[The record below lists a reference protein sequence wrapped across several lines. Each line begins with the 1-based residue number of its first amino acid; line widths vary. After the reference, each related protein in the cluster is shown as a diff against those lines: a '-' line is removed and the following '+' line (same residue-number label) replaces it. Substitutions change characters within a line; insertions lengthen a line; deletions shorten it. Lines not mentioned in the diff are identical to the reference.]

1 MDNRRGKRGFIMLYY
16 PGNNNKMAYAAITR
30 GLWNTRGDSPQVFTN
45 ITITDIVKDMYPI

>member
-1 MDNRRGKRGFIMLYY
+1 MLYY

-30 GLWNTRGDSPQVFTN
+30 GLWNTRGDSPQAFTN